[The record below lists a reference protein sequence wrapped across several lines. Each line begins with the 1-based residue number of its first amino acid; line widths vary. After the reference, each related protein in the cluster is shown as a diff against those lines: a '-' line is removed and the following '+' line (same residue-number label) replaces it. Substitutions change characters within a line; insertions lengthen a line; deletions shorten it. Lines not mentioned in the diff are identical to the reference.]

1 MTQDPEPDEIVEYIA
16 SMLSQLEV
24 MARKSDKELLAYL
37 IGMAHIEATNGAAA
51 KFLAGRKKR
60 DSAA

>member
-1 MTQDPEPDEIVEYIA
+1 
-16 SMLSQLEV
+16 MLSQLEV